1 MSFDQRKVLR
11 DSLAVAIPVG
21 SYGVAFGAAAVSS
34 GFSVAQSCV
43 LSLFLFSGASQFA
56 VVGVMGAGGGV
67 ISAVAT
73 ASLLGLRNMFYGFR
87 NAPILN
93 VKGLK
98 RIASAQITIDEST
111 GVSLMQEPRGR
122 EAMRYG
128 FFATGI
134 GVFIFWNL
142 FTLLGALGAKSIG
155 NPSTFGLDAAVP
167 AAFLGLVWPRLTDNR
182 KRMAALIAIVTSVA
196 LTPILSSGLPII
208 ATVVIAIVMGWRAR

>member
-1 MSFDQRKVLR
+1 MLR

-167 AAFLGLVWPRLTDNR
+167 AAFLGLVWPRLTDNK
-182 KRMAALIAIVTSVA
+182 KRIAALIAIVTAVA
-196 LTPILSSGLPII
+196 LTPILSAGLPII

>member
-1 MSFDQRKVLR
+1 MLR

-73 ASLLGLRNMFYGFR
+73 ASLLGIRNMFYGFR

-167 AAFLGLVWPRLTDNR
+167 AAFLGLVWPRLTDN
-182 KRMAALIAIVTSVA
+182 KKKMAALIAIVTSVA